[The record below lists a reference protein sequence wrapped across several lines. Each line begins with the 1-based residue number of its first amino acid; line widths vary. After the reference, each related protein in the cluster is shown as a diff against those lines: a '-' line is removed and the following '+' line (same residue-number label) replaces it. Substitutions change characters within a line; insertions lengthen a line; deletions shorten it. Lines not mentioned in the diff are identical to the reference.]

1 MKCEYEVIVVGGGH
15 AGAEAA
21 HASAKLGLDTLL
33 LCFNIKMIANMP
45 CNPHIGGS
53 AKGIVVREID
63 ALGGIMAQA
72 ADANYLQIK
81 VLNTSKGPGVRSL
94 RAQEDKH
101 TYPTYIQNILLN
113 TPNLEIVEKEVV
125 AIITDGDM
133 IVGVKIKD
141 GGEIRA
147 KAVILTTGTHLE
159 SVILR
164 GHTIEDM
171 GPDGEP
177 SAHGLSA
184 SLQEHGIDL
193 FRLKTGTP
201 PRIVPSSI
209 DFSKL
214 EPQYGMSG
222 HLAFSFDT
230 VKFVPVE
237 EQLPCYLTYTNEKTH
252 EIIRTHLKE
261 SSMYGGIVQGV
272 GPRYC
277 PSIEDKVVRFSN
289 KPRHQLFLE
298 PESKFFESTYVQG
311 FSTSMPIEIQD
322 MMIHSLVGLED
333 AKVIKYAYAIEYDA
347 IRPLQFDESLQIRKY
362 QGLFGA
368 GQIMGTSGY
377 EEAASLGLMAAIN
390 ASRYIRHQ
398 EPFILR
404 RDEAYIGIMIDDLV
418 TKGTTEP
425 YRLLSS
431 RSEYRLLTRSDNA
444 DDRLMT
450 YGYKLGLNSKERYD
464 RYLEKKCRIDQGKK
478 LLKDIHVANN
488 EACKTY
494 IISEGY
500 ESPDDNVSYDSL
512 LRRQKITY
520 DKLCETDARIP
531 RLGEEEQYKLETD
544 IKYEGYIELERKEA
558 LKLKKLEDMI
568 IPEGMDYLN
577 LGGISLEARE
587 KLTLIKPKTV
597 GEAGRIT
604 NVHPADVN
612 NLILH
617 IKKLKS

>member
-1 MKCEYEVIVVGGGH
+1 MKSEYEVIVVGGGH

-101 TYPTYIQNILLN
+101 TYPAYVQNILLS
-113 TPNLEIVEKEVV
+113 TPNLEIAEKEVIG
-125 AIITDGDM
+125 IITEGDK
-133 IVGVKIKD
+133 IAGVTIK
-141 GGEIRA
+141 GGDEIRA

-164 GHTIEDM
+164 GHTVEDM

-177 SAHGLSA
+177 SAHGLSS
-184 SLQEHGIDL
+184 SLIEHGIDL

-214 EPQYGMSG
+214 EPQYGMG
-222 HLAFSFDT
+222 GNLAFSYDT
-230 VKFVPVE
+230 EKFVPIE

-252 EIIRTHLKE
+252 EIIRAHLNE
-261 SSMYGGIVQGV
+261 SAMYGGVVKGV

-277 PSIEDKVVRFSN
+277 PSIEDKVVRFSS

-298 PESKFFESTYVQG
+298 PESRYFESTYVQG
-311 FSTSMPIEIQD
+311 FSTSMPIEVQD
-322 MMIHSLVGLED
+322 LMIHSLVGLEH
-333 AKVIKYAYAIEYDA
+333 AEIIKYAYAIEYDA
-347 IRPLQFDESLQIRKY
+347 IKPLQFDENLQIRKY
-362 QGLFGA
+362 KGLFGA

-398 EPFILR
+398 DPFILR

-444 DDRLMT
+444 DDRLLT
-450 YGYKLGLNSKERYD
+450 YGYELGLNSKERYEK
-464 RYLEKKCRIDQGKK
+464 YLMKKNRIEEAKK
-478 LLKDIHVANN
+478 LLKEVHVSSN

-494 IISEGY
+494 IMSEGY
-500 ESPDDNVSYDSL
+500 ESPDNNVSYDSL
-512 LRRQKITY
+512 LRRQKISY
-520 DKLCETDARIP
+520 NKLSTTNNRLP
-531 RLGEEEQYKLETD
+531 RLSLEEQYKLETD
-544 IKYEGYIELERKEA
+544 VKYEGYIELERKEA
-558 LKLKKLEDMI
+558 LKLKKLEDMV
-568 IPEGMDYLN
+568 IPEGMDYLH
-577 LGGISLEARE
+577 LDGISLEARE
-587 KLTLIKPKTV
+587 KLALIQPKTV

-617 IKKLKS
+617 IKKING